1 MRSESP
7 AGLIR
12 RTLRVDPAARD
23 ECALEDDV
31 VEHYRQQLR
40 LALRAPD
47 GSVAAIA
54 IRRGLASLSG

>member
-7 AGLIR
+7 AGRIR
-12 RTLRVDPAARD
+12 LSFPFDPAARD
-23 ECALEDDV
+23 EVALEDEV

-40 LALRAPD
+40 LAMRAPD

-54 IRRGLASLSG
+54 IRRGLAALAS